1 MMGADVPTE
10 RSQGVRVRL
19 GVPTCVPTGVQ
30 TCVSICVVLL
40 FGVVAPAA
48 AQPPDRRATLAAAKT
63 AKCDFTLYTL
73 GGWKAGEPQA
83 EIKPATLSFR
93 FEGIDA
99 DDGTA
104 RVVGPFGPSDIIV
117 RLAMDNLHFMQ
128 SFREGPVYLTT
139 IIARLARDGRWLAVH
154 TRHEY
159 TDVSLAGYTSRPEQY
174 YGSCTLEP

>member
-10 RSQGVRVRL
+10 RSTEVRVRL
-19 GVPTCVPTGVQ
+19 GVPICLPM
-30 TCVSICVVLL
+30 CLPMCVVGLL
-40 FGVVAPAA
+40 GLASPAA
-48 AQPPDRRATLAAAKT
+48 AQPPDRRATLAVAKSAT
-63 AKCDFTLYTL
+63 CDFTLYTL

-99 DDGTA
+99 DGGTA